1 METKIIS
8 DEEGFRQ
15 LQEDWERLEKQDSD
29 STYYSTFQYNYSWW
43 QVYGNVGQKRLFI
56 IAVYRDNKVVGI
68 APLMIR
74 HSEKKGIKFNV
85 LCFLGKGDYLTFISE
100 RQNEQSVL
108 KIYKVIFAAI
118 EEHKDAWDKCELTHL
133 SNETQLLYYLLRH
146 DKYNPQVGY
155 LTSCPVLKL
164 NAFDNFQQFSR
175 EGVYPRARKTNEKFR
190 KEVSYQL
197 KVFYGDDDKE
207 LYQRVSEVHKLE
219 KEYLRT
225 QKGRLERCS
234 VFDDKSNEEFFK
246 RSFDGNK
253 QVVTFM
259 LEDEAGEIIIYRICY
274 LHRGTLYGWNT
285 GYSPKYSYFHSLSDV
300 LMLEM
305 IQYIFDHRIGHQI
318 DYGAGSYPWK
328 FKWTDQFKVNY
339 SFTMWNMSKNKV
351 KFIRFMTRVRKAINA
366 VRSKGYAH

>member
-1 METKIIS
+1 METKIIT
-8 DEEGFRQ
+8 DDEGFRQ
-15 LQEDWERLEKQDSD
+15 LQEDWERLEQQDPD
-29 STYYSTFQYNYSWW
+29 STYYSTFQYNYAWW
-43 QVYGNVGQKRLFI
+43 QVYKKVGDKKLFVI
-56 IAVYRDNKVVGI
+56 CIYRDNRIVGI

-74 HSEKKGIKFNV
+74 HLEKKGMSYDV

-100 RQNEQSVL
+100 KTNESSEL
-108 KIYKVIFAAI
+108 KIYKAIFAAI

-133 SNETQLLYYLLRH
+133 SNGTQLLYFLFRH

-164 NAFDNFQQFSR
+164 GGFDSFQHFAQ

-190 KEVSYQL
+190 KEVNYQL
-197 KVFYGDDDKE
+197 KVYYGDDNKE

-219 KEYLRT
+219 KEYLQM
-225 QKGRLERCS
+225 QKGRMERRS
-234 VFDDKSNEEFFK
+234 IFDDCHNEEFFK
-246 RSFDGNK
+246 RFFEGNK
-253 QVVTFM
+253 QVVTFI

-305 IQYIFDHRIGHQI
+305 IQYIFEHGIGHQI

-339 SFTMWNMSKNKV
+339 SFTMWNLSKNKV
-351 KFIRFMTRVRKAINA
+351 KIIRFMARVRKAIHT
-366 VRSKGYAH
+366 VRRKGYAH